1 VPILS
6 KTIQNSLGLLF
17 IANFYLRV
25 LESFTMKG
33 LTALFIFFR
42 LISIILGNAYFEAL
56 PSQINSYLETNVM
69 SPDLQ
74 NLFELIR
81 QRKVL
86 KPYSKN
92 LDMKLLDDKDE
103 TQSRLVIN

>member
-1 VPILS
+1 
-6 KTIQNSLGLLF
+6 
-17 IANFYLRV
+17 
-25 LESFTMKG
+25 MKG

-42 LISIILGNAYFEAL
+42 LISIILGNSYFEAL

-86 KPYSKN
+86 YSKN